1 MIAPRRRAYRLVA
14 EAEAFSIPQIMAFA
28 APNLRAGDTSA
39 VQKRQNSQQPR
50 AGKKISRQRQAP
62 WHLPTRTNSLSVI
75 IKGIKGRF

>member
-28 APNLRAGDTSA
+28 VPNLRAGDTSA
-39 VQKRQNSQQPR
+39 VQKGKIANSPG
-50 AGKKISRQRQAP
+50 GKKISRQRQAP

-75 IKGIKGRF
+75 IKGRF